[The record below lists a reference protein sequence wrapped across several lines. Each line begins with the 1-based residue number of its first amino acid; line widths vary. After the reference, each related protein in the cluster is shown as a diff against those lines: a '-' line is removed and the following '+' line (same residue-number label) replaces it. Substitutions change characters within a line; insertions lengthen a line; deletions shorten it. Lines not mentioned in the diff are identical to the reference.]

1 MMYFLIPF
9 DLYVELVKLA
19 PALSLPKGYW
29 LLLQRR
35 NLVGLAARPLLVVRG
50 NLKLLCVVS

>member
-1 MMYFLIPF
+1 MYYLIPF

-19 PALSLPKGYW
+19 PALILPKVYW

-35 NLVGLAARPLLVVRG
+35 NLVGLARQGQSLWSEVI
-50 NLKLLCVVS
+50 